1 MKIEII
7 RETLNIIDAYKDI
20 KIESVCLRDLP
31 GFKGVYEFIISF
43 GVEEE
48 INYKAHKIFI
58 KNKPMDLQLTELK
71 EEVELYVKSLERMY
85 KKGEN

>member
-7 RETLNIIDAYKDI
+7 KEILNIIAAYKDI
-20 KIESVCLRDLP
+20 KIKSICLRDLP
-31 GFKGVYEFIISF
+31 GFKGVYEFIVSF

-58 KNKPMDLQLTELK
+58 KNKPMELQLEELK
-71 EEVELYVKSLERMY
+71 EEVELYVKSLEKMY